1 MKSKY
6 AYKCQKCGVIN
17 VVNTKFRDGLNC
29 ERCKGPLIPIG
40 DAVVKESNNKINM
53 SVELDT
59 TELLRELEALSIY
72 IKSITDDAEYRLN
85 KTNNHIES
93 IMKRNV
99 NIDNTI
105 QDKLVIEDFT
115 GKIVHGFNQ
124 SDMGM
129 TTNDKVLIL
138 ESKSPLSKE
147 RLNEEK
153 DKIEKETGMKV
164 FILNHNL
171 TYVGVK

>member
-6 AYKCQKCGVIN
+6 AYKCQKCGIIN

-40 DAVVKESNNKINM
+40 DAVVKESNKKINM

-72 IKSITDDAEYRLN
+72 IKSIRDEAEYRLN

-99 NIDNTI
+99 ND
-105 QDKLVIEDFT
+105 
-115 GKIVHGFNQ
+115 
-124 SDMGM
+124 
-129 TTNDKVLIL
+129 DKVLIL

-164 FILNHNL
+164 CILNHNL